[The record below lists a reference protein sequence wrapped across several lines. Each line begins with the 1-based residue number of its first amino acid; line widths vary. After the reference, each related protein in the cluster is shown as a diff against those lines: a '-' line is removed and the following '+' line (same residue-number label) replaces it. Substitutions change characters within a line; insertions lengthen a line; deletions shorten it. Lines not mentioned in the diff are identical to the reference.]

1 MALIAD
7 LLSAS
12 AHLHSPMANEE
23 YDRRIRELVD
33 YFKRLLSTKALDS
46 AANVES
52 YLDHLDPSI
61 DSIAYLYVL
70 GVQIQRAQEL
80 GGSPCPAEI
89 RPAGK
94 LWTRAAQ
101 FLTNF
106 DRVQVRYTGREW
118 RQLLENIAQA
128 SLVASK
134 ASSMRSATLRSTAYS
149 VAASLGR

>member
-52 YLDHLDPSI
+52 YLD
-61 DSIAYLYVL
+61 V
-70 GVQIQRAQEL
+70 
-80 GGSPCPAEI
+80 
-89 RPAGK
+89 RPTP
-94 LWTRAAQ
+94 L
-101 FLTNF
+101 
-106 DRVQVRYTGREW
+106 
-118 RQLLENIAQA
+118 
-128 SLVASK
+128 
-134 ASSMRSATLRSTAYS
+134 S
-149 VAASLGR
+149 VARVDTRD